1 MTTFLSPIAAPDAA
15 SAALARARQD
25 TLTKPAG
32 SLGQLEALACR
43 FAGWQGKVQPAPL
56 QPAITL
62 FAADH
67 GVTDEGVSAF
77 PQAVTAEMVKNFAAG
92 GAAVCVLAR
101 QHGARLEVVDAGV
114 AGDLSGLPI
123 VHAKVRRASANLRR
137 EAALSLAEAEA
148 ALAVGRDAARR
159 AVAASANLLVAGDMG
174 IGNTTPSA
182 ALICRLSGAAP
193 EIVVGRG
200 TGVDDA
206 GLALK
211 RHVVEDALARL
222 AGLELSA
229 LEVLA
234 ELGGLE
240 IAAIAGFYLE
250 GAALGVPSLVDGFI
264 TSAAALV
271 AKALQP
277 AVADWLIA
285 SHCSQETGHGIAL
298 ETLGL
303 TPLVEL
309 GLRLGEGSGAA
320 LCLPLLQSAILLH
333 NEMATF
339 AEAGVSEKAE

>member
-1 MTTFLSPIAAPDAA
+1 MTTFLSIPRPSQPFADQ
-15 SAALARARQD
+15 ARARQNL
-25 TLTKPAG
+25 LTKPAG
-32 SLGQLEALACR
+32 SLGQLEDLACR
-43 FAGWQGKVQPAPL
+43 FAAWQGRTQPMPL
-56 QPAITL
+56 KPAITL

-67 GVTDEGVSAF
+67 GVTAEGVSAF

-92 GAAVCVLAR
+92 GAAICVLAR
-101 QHGARLEVVDAGV
+101 QHGARLEVVDTGV

-123 VHAKVRRASANLRR
+123 VHAKVRPASANLRR
-137 EAALSLAEAEA
+137 EAALTLAEAEA
-148 ALAVGRDAARR
+148 ALAVGREAARR
-159 AVAASANLLVAGDMG
+159 ALEAGANLLVAGDMG

-182 ALICRLSGAAP
+182 ALICHLTGATP
-193 EIVVGRG
+193 ETVVGRG

-211 RHVVEDALARL
+211 RRVVEDALARL
-222 AGLELSA
+222 AGRELSP
-229 LEVLA
+229 LETLA

-264 TSAAALV
+264 TSAAALA

-285 SHCSQETGHGIAL
+285 SHRSQEAGHGIAL
-298 ETLGL
+298 AALGL

-339 AEAGVSEKAE
+339 AEAGVSEKSE